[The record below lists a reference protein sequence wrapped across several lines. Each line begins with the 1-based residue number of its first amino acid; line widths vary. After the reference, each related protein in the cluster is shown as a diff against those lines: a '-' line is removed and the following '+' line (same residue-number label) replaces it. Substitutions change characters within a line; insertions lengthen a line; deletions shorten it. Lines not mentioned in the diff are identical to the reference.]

1 MDFVHRMMNRN
12 SQDFKEEVPSQTVES
27 IPMVDVHH
35 LDPILMRWKRLIRM
49 MGVAYEHALTGSML
63 SFLEDMRNE
72 HAEEAL
78 KEYQRVAGTAAL
90 KNLKA
95 TKSSSVPAL
104 TPLAKGK
111 PLSRSKANKG
121 KPYPVDPANCLH
133 PQKEMSHPRGGPGDS
148 AWMTCLACG
157 SRWERLAQQY
167 LPSHAQASG
176 LMDHQREF
184 SHMVQVPNPMI
195 QNPEAVFTERKELL
209 IQDLIKDQNTDE
221 FKQLKA
227 TYLNLQASGMLTPVE
242 CVEQMI
248 RGCATEMEMI
258 AVNTFARIHVRNFE

>member
-35 LDPILMRWKRLIRM
+35 VDPILMKWKRLVRM
-49 MGVAYEHALTGSML
+49 MGVAYEHALTGSIL
-63 SFLEDMRNE
+63 SFLEEMREE
-72 HAEEAL
+72 HAMEAL

-95 TKSSSVPAL
+95 LKPSSAPALVPMAKGKAL
-104 TPLAKGK
+104 TP
-111 PLSRSKANKG
+111 SKAIKG
-121 KPYPVDPANCLH
+121 KPYPVDPAKCCH
-133 PQKEMSHPRGGPGDS
+133 PQEKMSHPRGGPGNS

-157 SRWERLAQQY
+157 SRWERLAQEF
-167 LPSHAQASG
+167 LPSHAQGSG
-176 LMDHQREF
+176 FMNQPELSKMQRI
-184 SHMVQVPNPMI
+184 PNPQI
-195 QNPEAVFTERKELL
+195 SNPEELLHEKKELA
-209 IQDLIKDQNTDE
+209 IEALIKDQNTDE

-227 TYLNLQASGMLTPVE
+227 VYQNLLASHMLTPLE

-248 RGCATEMEMI
+248 RGCSTEMEMV
-258 AVNTFARIHVRNFE
+258 AVNAFARLHVRNFE